1 MVVVPLVP
9 VKFVTLSKVEEAVDC
24 SPVSVATPPTAKV
37 EEAFKAPE
45 ILRFAET
52 LEEAEATN
60 PEYSVARPEMAK
72 VPEAL
77 TDPLEVSVCGLNVDP

>member
-1 MVVVPLVP
+1 MPLVP

-24 SPVSVATPPTAKV
+24 SPVSVAIPPTAKV

-45 ILRFAET
+45 TLRLEET

-60 PEYSVARPEMAK
+60 PEYSVASPETAS
-72 VPEAL
+72 VPEAK
-77 TDPLEVSVCGLNVDP
+77 TPPVAVSVCGLKVDP